1 MNAPLK
7 MYLNSIHSDIIGS
20 CLKKHEEMK
29 HCNIS
34 PSEKVAIKTLQNIQ
48 SQRLITVKE
57 VDKGGDICIMNT
69 DDRSLIVSRE
79 KVP

>member
-1 MNAPLK
+1 
-7 MYLNSIHSDIIGS
+7 
-20 CLKKHEEMK
+20 MK

-57 VDKGGDICIMNT
+57 VDKGGGICIMNT